1 MHLNLLMQTSS
12 PMANELFA
20 KLSESLT
27 GNGIGIKSLG
37 G

>member
-1 MHLNLLMQTSS
+1 MRMSYPFFS
-12 PMANELFA
+12 
-20 KLSESLT
+20 KSLT